1 MIKYKEIPPLYTKL
15 FSLYL
20 LIISFIVIASLA
32 FGYYK
37 IAEKSLNSQK
47 VHNVTNAIPT
57 IVTPAA
63 NIITLNIKK
72 RDTLASILYEHN
84 VSLEDS
90 HKIISALKQFYNL
103 KKLHIG
109 QEITLDFNKKY
120 GEVGPAR
127 AVALQQLQIKTDP
140 RKEIVITRND
150 SGNFDVKEVEIP
162 LTRYLTRIQGAINN
176 SFMATAHNLGIPSN
190 ALMELV
196 KAYSFDV
203 DFQRDIKVG
212 DEINVVYERFYD
224 EQGEFSHNGNII
236 YASLSLTDRNVELYR
251 YSNSL
256 GEEDF
261 YSKDGHSVKKDL
273 LRTPISVV
281 RISSPYGM
289 RHHPILGYSKLHKGV
304 DFAAPTGTPILAAG
318 NGIIEEMGHKGA
330 YGNYIRLKHANGYS
344 TAYAH
349 ASSFNKKLRRGQTV
363 KQGEVIAYVG
373 TTGRSTGPHLH
384 YEVLVNNQQINP
396 LKVKVSAGQKLNGKE
411 LSLFNRHKK
420 SIEKLL
426 TQIPNLGE
434 LAMQNT
440 NSTTIAALD

>member
-1 MIKYKEIPPLYTKL
+1 
-15 FSLYL
+15 
-20 LIISFIVIASLA
+20 
-32 FGYYK
+32 
-37 IAEKSLNSQK
+37 
-47 VHNVTNAIPT
+47 
-57 IVTPAA
+57 
-63 NIITLNIKK
+63 
-72 RDTLASILYEHN
+72 
-84 VSLEDS
+84 
-90 HKIISALKQFYNL
+90 
-103 KKLHIG
+103 
-109 QEITLDFNKKY
+109 
-120 GEVGPAR
+120 
-127 AVALQQLQIKTDP
+127 
-140 RKEIVITRND
+140 
-150 SGNFDVKEVEIP
+150 
-162 LTRYLTRIQGAINN
+162 
-176 SFMATAHNLGIPSN
+176 MATAHNLGIPSN